1 MQSVDFISR
10 ANSEMFGMVKELFS
24 LGIALEAVGD
34 INPMGIEANQL
45 ISSITRDDSLTS
57 VNIVIRGNVNLLGLL
72 QYWGA

>member
-34 INPMGIEANQL
+34 INSMGIEANQL
-45 ISSITRDDSLTS
+45 ISSITRDDSLIS

-72 QYWGA
+72 QSWGA